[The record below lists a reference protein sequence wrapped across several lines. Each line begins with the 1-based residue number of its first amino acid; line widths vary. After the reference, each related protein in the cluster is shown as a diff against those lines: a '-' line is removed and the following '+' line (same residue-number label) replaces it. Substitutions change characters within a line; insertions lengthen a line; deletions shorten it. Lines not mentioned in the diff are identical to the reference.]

1 MQEFTIGQKLSHWFL
16 LVFIILLAAALRF
29 YDLGG
34 ESYWYDEVIMLRV
47 AQDNIL
53 TIIEGG
59 RPPIYIILAHFWIK
73 LFGTEEVATRSLSAI
88 FGVASIPLIYLIGKE
103 LFDRKVG
110 LISAFLMAISQFQ
123 IYYSQ
128 DIRYY
133 SLFVL
138 MTLVSY
144 YFLLLHC
151 EIEIS
156 LTLHYMCLLPF
167 CYFIHMRMAYS

>member
-59 RPPIYIILAHFWIK
+59 RPYIYNS
-73 LFGTEEVATRSLSAI
+73 GS
-88 FGVASIPLIYLIGKE
+88 
-103 LFDRKVG
+103 
-110 LISAFLMAISQFQ
+110 FL
-123 IYYSQ
+123 
-128 DIRYY
+128 D
-133 SLFVL
+133 
-138 MTLVSY
+138 
-144 YFLLLHC
+144 
-151 EIEIS
+151 
-156 LTLHYMCLLPF
+156 
-167 CYFIHMRMAYS
+167 